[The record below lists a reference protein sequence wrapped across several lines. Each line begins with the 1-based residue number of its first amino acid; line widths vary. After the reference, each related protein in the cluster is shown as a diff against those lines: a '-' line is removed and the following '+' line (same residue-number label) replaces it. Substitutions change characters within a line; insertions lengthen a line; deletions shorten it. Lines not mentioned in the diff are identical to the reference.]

1 MSSTERQN
9 SLLVNQDWTKIYQT
23 FKKADFTS
31 YDFDTIRRTMI
42 AYLKENYPETFNDY
56 IESSEYIALID
67 LIAYTAQAI
76 SFRVDLNARENFI
89 DTASRRESILRLAR
103 LLSYAPKRNQNSTGF
118 LKVNAIATTEN
129 VTDSGGIDLA
139 NTAIV
144 WNDAANSNFLEQFT
158 VIFNAALASGQKF
171 GRPILSGTIG
181 NIATEQ
187 YKLATTNNDIPLF
200 TFTRSINGVTMP
212 FEMVPATFLGE
223 DFIYEESPI
232 PSNNFSMIY
241 RNDGAGFGSALTGF
255 FLYFKQGSLGSVDF
269 NIAESTSNQI
279 VNLPYDNINDN
290 DVWLYSLT
298 DSGLLDTQWTK
309 IPSIAGNNVIYNS
322 VAVNNRNVYTAVT
335 KANDQVDLTFADG
348 TFGNIPSGNFRSYYR
363 TSNGLQYQIVPGD
376 MQDVTVDIPY
386 VNADGQNHTL
396 SLTASL
402 QQTISNAT
410 TAETN
415 ASIKVLAPQ
424 SYYTSD
430 RMITGEDYQVV
441 PLTINQSIAKVRSV
455 NRAISGTSRY
465 YDLKDVTGAYSA
477 TSLVLDD
484 GLIYNEKTNPT
495 TTFTF
500 NSSSEIL
507 TFLRNSLNPIMASK
521 GLYNFYL
528 SEYARKSG
536 GTSRKWNL
544 TTSATNSSTGYFY
557 EEGPLSTGES
567 STTNLKYVIIGS
579 LLKFIPPTGQY
590 FKEDGTLTASST
602 NGKSILWTKV
612 TKVVGDG
619 SNQGIGNL
627 LDGTGPI
634 TLADVVPDT
643 AQLTEI
649 IYPIQ
654 TALTT
659 AQETEIIGYAE
670 QHLNF
675 GLRYDQ
681 DVVGGGTYQTIT
693 SVNLSA
699 SNIFATS
706 YAGNTT
712 SANLDASWFIKFSS
726 DGETYTVTYRNLDY
740 LFESK
745 EKNRFYFDETTK
757 IYDSQ
762 TGRTVKDLI
771 KVLKSNAGPDSST
784 LTQDYNFEIT
794 GNAKDLDGYNDTRK
808 MKVGFLDTDDDGALD
823 DPDSFTSVVAPNANP
838 TEKYIFF
845 KKNEGNGF
853 NQYDYTTDNFVVR
866 ERESEISSP
875 SDYENGQ
882 LFYFYHEDENAVKQ
896 YDNTTGLLVA
906 TTDYIARQ
914 GRADLIYQ
922 YKHGA
927 PKDRRIDPSVSNLQ
941 EIYTLTK
948 AYDTEFRQWID
959 GGQEGTQPS
968 SPTVETLT
976 TAYLKELS
984 TKRAISDDII
994 FVPIKYRILFG
1005 SKAEDDLQ
1013 ATFKVVKNP
1022 DLVITD
1028 NEIKS
1033 SVIAAINDYFILD
1046 NWNFGD
1052 TFYFTELAT
1061 YIHGVLAP
1069 NIASVVIVPKS
1080 ADNYFGSLFEIRAN
1094 ADEIFISGATVDN
1107 VEIIDKLTA
1116 TNLQSTG
1123 SVVTS
1128 TTAAAGTEAVTSA
1141 TGTSVSTTSTTTTT
1155 SSSSSSSSGGSGY

>member
-1 MSSTERQN
+1 
-9 SLLVNQDWTKIYQT
+9 
-23 FKKADFTS
+23 
-31 YDFDTIRRTMI
+31 
-42 AYLKENYPETFNDY
+42 
-56 IESSEYIALID
+56 
-67 LIAYTAQAI
+67 
-76 SFRVDLNARENFI
+76 
-89 DTASRRESILRLAR
+89 
-103 LLSYAPKRNQNSTGF
+103 
-118 LKVNAIATTEN
+118 
-129 VTDSGGIDLA
+129 
-139 NTAIV
+139 
-144 WNDAANSNFLEQFT
+144 
-158 VIFNAALASGQKF
+158 
-171 GRPILSGTIG
+171 
-181 NIATEQ
+181 
-187 YKLATTNNDIPLF
+187 
-200 TFTRSINGVTMP
+200 
-212 FEMVPATFLGE
+212 
-223 DFIYEESPI
+223 
-232 PSNNFSMIY
+232 
-241 RNDGAGFGSALTGF
+241 
-255 FLYFKQGSLGSVDF
+255 
-269 NIAESTSNQI
+269 
-279 VNLPYDNINDN
+279 
-290 DVWLYSLT
+290 
-298 DSGLLDTQWTK
+298 
-309 IPSIAGNNVIYNS
+309 
-322 VAVNNRNVYTAVT
+322 
-335 KANDQVDLTFADG
+335 
-348 TFGNIPSGNFRSYYR
+348 
-363 TSNGLQYQIVPGD
+363 
-376 MQDVTVDIPY
+376 
-386 VNADGQNHTL
+386 
-396 SLTASL
+396 
-402 QQTISNAT
+402 
-410 TAETN
+410 
-415 ASIKVLAPQ
+415 
-424 SYYTSD
+424 
-430 RMITGEDYQVV
+430 
-441 PLTINQSIAKVRSV
+441 
-455 NRAISGTSRY
+455 
-465 YDLKDVTGAYSA
+465 
-477 TSLVLDD
+477 VLDD
-484 GLIYNEKTNPT
+484 GLIYQEKTNPT

-500 NSSSEIL
+500 TSSSEIL
-507 TFLRNSLNPIMASK
+507 TFLRNTLNPILASK
-521 GLYNFYL
+521 GLFNFYL
-528 SEYARKSG
+528 SEFARKSG

-544 TTSATNSSTGYFY
+544 TTSGTNTSTGYFY

-567 STTNLKYVIIGS
+567 STTNLKYVIVGS
-579 LLKFIPPTGQY
+579 LLKFIPPTGKF
-590 FKEDGTLTASST
+590 FKADGTLTSSST
-602 NGKSILWTKV
+602 DGTEVLWTKV

-634 TLADVVPDT
+634 TLADIVPNT

-649 IYPIQ
+649 IYPLQ

-659 AQETEIIGYAE
+659 AQETDIIGFAE

-693 SVNLSA
+693 SSNLSA

-706 YAGNTT
+706 YAGNNT
-712 SANLDASWFIKFSS
+712 SANLDASWFIKFTS
-726 DGETYTVTYRNLDY
+726 DGETYTVTYRNLSY

-771 KVLKSNAGPDSST
+771 KILKSNSGPDSTT

-794 GNAKDLDGYNDTRK
+794 GNAVDLDGYNDTRK
-808 MKVGFLDTDDDGALD
+808 MKIGFLDTDDDGALD
-823 DPDSFTSVVAPNANP
+823 DPDSFTSVVNPNQNP

-845 KKNEGNGF
+845 KKNVGNGF

-866 ERESEISSP
+866 ERESEIGSP

-882 LFYFYHEDENAVKQ
+882 LFYFYHEEENVVKQ
-896 YDNTTGLLVA
+896 YNSTTGLLEA
-906 TTDYIARQ
+906 TTDYIARL

-948 AYDTEFRQWID
+948 AYDTEYRQWID
-959 GGQEGTQPS
+959 GGQEGTEPGA
-968 SPTVETLT
+968 PTVETLT

-994 FVPIKYRILFG
+994 FVPIKYRLLFG

-1080 ADNYFGSLFEIRAN
+1080 ADNYFGSLFEVRAN

-1116 TNLQSTG
+1116 TNLQATG
-1123 SVVTS
+1123 AVITS

-1141 TGTSVSTTSTTTTT
+1141 TGTSVSTTSATTTTT
-1155 SSSSSSSSGGSGY
+1155 SSSSGSGGSGY